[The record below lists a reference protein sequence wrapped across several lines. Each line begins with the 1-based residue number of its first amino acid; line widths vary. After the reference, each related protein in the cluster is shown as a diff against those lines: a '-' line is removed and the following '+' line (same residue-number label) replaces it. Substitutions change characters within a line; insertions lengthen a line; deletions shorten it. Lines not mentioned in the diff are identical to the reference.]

1 MVVRGTALFWLF
13 CYHKVTA
20 SSVKIM
26 VLQKNAIGE
35 NDVGQKVQTL
45 IFIAQGATIM
55 LADDGA
61 CGV

>member
-26 VLQKNAIGE
+26 GLQKNAIGE

-45 IFIAQGATIM
+45 IFIAGLNVVIS
-55 LADDGA
+55 
-61 CGV
+61 V